1 MQFSASTTIQAP
13 PMTVWRHLTDAER
26 FPDWEPNVTRVDGTI
41 APGEKIT
48 VHTSFSERAFPVTV
62 SEFVPGERM
71 VWSSAMPLGLFRG
84 ARTFTLEALSDNQT
98 RVTTREE
105 FGGLLL
111 PIIGRTIPDLQPM
124 FDQFVAALKERS
136 ESDSVDG

>member
-1 MQFSASTTIQAP
+1 M
-13 PMTVWRHLTDAER
+13 
-26 FPDWEPNVTRVDGTI
+26 
-41 APGEKIT
+41 
-48 VHTSFSERAFPVTV
+48 TV

>member
-1 MQFSASTTIQAP
+1 MEFSASTTINASAID
-13 PMTVWRHLTDAER
+13 VWRHLTDAER
-26 FPDWEPNVTRVDGTI
+26 FPDWEPNVTRIDGTI

-48 VHTSFSERAFPVTV
+48 VHTSFSTRAFPVTV

-84 ARTFTLEALSDNQT
+84 ARTFTLEALADNQT
-98 RVTTREE
+98 RVTTREV

-111 PIIGRTIPDLQPM
+111 PLIGRTIPDLQPS
-124 FDQFVAALKERS
+124 FDQFAAALKERS
-136 ESDSVDG
+136 EADS

>member
-1 MQFSASTTIQAP
+1 MTFSAATTIQAD
-13 PMTVWRHLTDAER
+13 PMTIWAVLTDAEH

-41 APGEKIT
+41 APGETIT
-48 VHTSFSERAFPVTV
+48 MHTSFSDRAFPVTV

-84 ARTFTLEALSDNQT
+84 ARTFTLEALSEDKT
-98 RVTTREE
+98 LVTTREE

-111 PIIGRTIPDLQPM
+111 PLIGRSIPDLQPS

-136 ESDSVDG
+136 ESAI

>member
-1 MQFSASTTIQAP
+1 MKFSATVTIHAP
-13 PMTVWRHLTDAER
+13 TMTVWAHLTDADR
-26 FPDWEPNVTRVDGTI
+26 FPEWEPNVTRIDGQI
-41 APGEKIT
+41 ALGEKIT
-48 VHTSFSERAFPVTV
+48 VHTSFSTRAFPVTV
-62 SEFVPGERM
+62 SEFLPGKRM

-84 ARTFTLEALSDNQT
+84 ARTFTLEALGDDQT

-111 PIIGRTIPDLQPM
+111 PLIGRTIPDLQPS

-136 ESDSVDG
+136 EADA